1 MKIITIVPAR
11 MDSTRLPGKPLTLL
25 QGKPL
30 LEHVLNRARCIPGVS
45 TVVLATTARPVDD
58 PIVVFAEQNDVEAF
72 SGALDDVAS
81 RFLDCARHFQ
91 ADAFIRV
98 NGDSP
103 FLDSALIGRGTG
115 AYATGDV
122 DFVTNLIGR
131 TFPYGISVEIVKTA
145 VYEQIY
151 QRLTTDS
158 EREHVT
164 PYIYQHLDHFKVH
177 SLTSPRPE
185 LSAARLTVDTPA
197 DLALL
202 ERVCKQLGLG
212 ADTVGFERAAEV
224 YLKEKE
230 SRP

>member
-1 MKIITIVPAR
+1 MKIIAIVPAR
-11 MDSTRLPGKPLTLL
+11 MDSTRLPSKPLRLL

-30 LEHVLNRARCIPGVS
+30 LQHVLNRAQCIPAVS
-45 TVVLATTARPVDD
+45 RVVLATTARRVDD
-58 PIVVFAEQNDVEAF
+58 SLVEFAEQNGLAAF
-72 SGALDDVAS
+72 RGALENVAQ
-81 RFLDCARHFQ
+81 RFLECARHFQ

-103 FLDSALIGRGTG
+103 FLDSTLIGRGTE
-115 AYATGDV
+115 ACAAGDV

-164 PYIYQHLDHFKVH
+164 AYIYQHLDHFKVR
-177 SLTSPRPE
+177 SLTSPRRE

-202 ERVCKQLGLG
+202 QRVFKRLGRG
-212 ADTVGFERAAEV
+212 ADTAGFERAAEV
-224 YLKEKE
+224 YIKENGKYL
-230 SRP
+230 

>member
-11 MDSTRLPGKPLTLL
+11 MDSTRLPGKPLRLL
-25 QGKPL
+25 HGKPL
-30 LEHVLNRARCIPGVS
+30 LQHVLNRAQCIPDVS
-45 TVVLATTARPVDD
+45 SVVLATTARRVDD
-58 PIVVFAEQNDVEAF
+58 PLVEFAEQNGLAAF
-72 SGALDDVAS
+72 RGALENVAQ
-81 RFLDCARHFQ
+81 RFLDCAQHFQ

-103 FLDSALIGRGTG
+103 FLDSALIGTG
-115 AYATGDV
+115 ACAAADV

-145 VYEQIY
+145 VYGQIY

-164 PYIYQHLDHFKVH
+164 AYIYQHINHFKVR

-202 ERVCKQLGLG
+202 QRVFKQLGCG
-212 ADTVGFERAAEV
+212 ADTAGFERAAEV
-224 YLKEKE
+224 YLRENGKY
-230 SRP
+230 P